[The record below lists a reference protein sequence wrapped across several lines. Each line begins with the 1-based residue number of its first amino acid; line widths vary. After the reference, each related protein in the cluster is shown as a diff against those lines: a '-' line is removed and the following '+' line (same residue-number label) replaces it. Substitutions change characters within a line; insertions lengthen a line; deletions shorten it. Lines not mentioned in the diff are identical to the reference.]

1 MILAIGM
8 LVLLGIFVGKGM
20 RKFNLPAITGY
31 IVMGI
36 VLGPSVFNVMTP
48 EVAEWLVP
56 FETFALSLIGL
67 SIGGEMMW
75 DVFRRLGK
83 SVAII
88 TVVQMFV
95 TFGAVYG
102 ITVLLGAM
110 PALAMLLATLATAT
124 APANTL
130 AVVRQFRARGRVTNT
145 LLGIV
150 ALDDAVA
157 VLIFAL
163 IATSYENIIQ
173 GGGLVLSSLWGPG
186 VEIVGSLMLGALLG
200 FGTVLLRRA
209 LHSWEDNLLYGIAL
223 ACLAGGLASQLGLSV
238 ILTTMTAGATAV
250 NLGAESMF
258 RALDDI
264 QIPIF
269 VIFFGLA
276 GAKLDVASV
285 PYIGLVGSGYIVA
298 RILGKITGAW
308 LGATLAAAPR
318 VVRQYTGIA
327 LLPQAGVAIGL
338 ALMAARIAPEFENEI
353 LTIMI
358 ASTVIFELVGP
369 ACTGVA
375 LCWAGES
382 SDERDSSCK
391 VREPVAARLE
401 D

>member
-1 MILAIGM
+1 
-8 LVLLGIFVGKGM
+8 
-20 RKFNLPAITGY
+20 
-31 IVMGI
+31 
-36 VLGPSVFNVMTP
+36 
-48 EVAEWLVP
+48 
-56 FETFALSLIGL
+56 
-67 SIGGEMMW
+67 
-75 DVFRRLGK
+75 
-83 SVAII
+83 
-88 TVVQMFV
+88 
-95 TFGAVYG
+95 
-102 ITVLLGAM
+102 
-110 PALAMLLATLATAT
+110 
-124 APANTL
+124 TL
-130 AVVRQFRARGRVTNT
+130 AVVRQFRARGRVTST

-163 IATSYENIIQ
+163 VTTSYENIG
-173 GGGLVLSSLWGPG
+173 GGGLILSSLWGPG
-186 VEIVGSLMLGALLG
+186 LEITGSLLLGILLG
-200 FGTVLLRRA
+200 FGTVLLRRT

-250 NLGAESMF
+250 NFGAKSMF

-276 GAKLDVASV
+276 GAKLDIASV
-285 PYIGLVGSGYIVA
+285 PYIGLVGGGYILA
-298 RILGKITGAW
+298 RVLGKITGAW

-382 SDERDSSCK
+382 SDRRDGSCEL
-391 VREPVAARLE
+391 RESAATPVE